1 MAVSPLT
8 RYSDLRRKERCMGKR
23 LSDADVARYGRGGFL
38 FPLRG
43 CIMSGSK
50 WRRTWPLA
58 LILCLAVA
66 GCTGTGYAPA
76 QDDQPASARSGSGGG
91 DSGGSSM

>member
-1 MAVSPLT
+1 
-8 RYSDLRRKERCMGKR
+8 MGKR
-23 LSDADVARYGRGGFL
+23 LSEADVARYGRDGFL

-43 CIMSGSK
+43 GRSK

-76 QDDQPASARSGSGGG
+76 QDDQTTSARSGSDGG

>member
-1 MAVSPLT
+1 
-8 RYSDLRRKERCMGKR
+8 MGKR
-23 LSDADVARYGRGGFL
+23 LSEADVARYGFL
-38 FPLRG
+38 FPLLG
-43 CIMSGSK
+43 GIMSGSK

-58 LILCLAVA
+58 LFLCLAVA

-76 QDDQPASARSGSGGG
+76 QDDQPTSARSGSGGG